1 MREEVLKFGLLQHFA
16 DILTLIMYEFDLSAF
31 ISVFSTLNTEPL
43 EGRGI
48 VLLSCYPPSIVLDT
62 NE

>member
-31 ISVFSTLNTEPL
+31 ISVFSTLNTESL